1 MVKYFGV
8 TMRELFL
15 MFMMFLAVKAH
26 ADVGF
31 YIADSSEPHK
41 SYEID
46 SILNNFIENN
56 PDRDILFYVHGRS
69 RTLEKE
75 WNNINKIEEIYNV
88 KVLMLH
94 WDSWSNAVDR
104 PVENTVIA
112 SGYLLQAMNYINS
125 YKNRNK
131 AKFQNR
137 KLLMMC
143 HSMGN
148 IILKNY
154 MENYFSSSFLS
165 TNLFDSLVLN
175 GSDTPFTGHKKWVEK
190 IKFSQDIIITM
201 NKNDSVLLASRV
213 LDYTQLNLADDR
225 LGLGLGI
232 DNYLFFNTSLAQNA
246 KYYDFTAISGM
257 EHRHYLSSNPDVIN
271 MFKMFYKE
279 KELKIEIPF
288 KQKKNVIKFR

>member
-1 MVKYFGV
+1 
-8 TMRELFL
+8 MRELIL
-15 MFMMFLAVKAH
+15 LFMTFLAIKAH
-26 ADVGF
+26 AEVGF
-31 YIADSSEPHK
+31 FVADSEEPHK

-46 SILNNFIENN
+46 KILNEFVENN
-56 PDRDILFYVHGRS
+56 PDKNILFYVHGRS

-112 SGYLLQAMNYINS
+112 SGYLLQALNYINS

-131 AKFQNR
+131 HKLQNKKFI
-137 KLLMMC
+137 MMT

-148 IILKNY
+148 IIMKNY
-154 MENYFSSSFLS
+154 MENYFSSAFLS
-165 TNLFDSLVLN
+165 KDLFDSLILN

-190 IKFSQDIIITM
+190 IKFSPEIIITM
-201 NKNDSVLLASRV
+201 NKNDSVLLASRT
-213 LDYTQLNLADDR
+213 LDYSQLNIADDR

-232 DNYLFFNTSLAQNA
+232 DNYLFFNTSLATNA
-246 KYYDFTAISGM
+246 KYYDLTAISGM

-271 MFKMFYKE
+271 LFKMFYKE
-279 KELKIEIPF
+279 KELKIEIPH
-288 KQKKNVIKFR
+288 KLKKNLIKFK